1 MTAAQKSRIRKQAMK
16 ALDDIEQ
23 ILRDYVTPAI
33 PEEGD
38 LADRVDRMH
47 EDADEIARG
56 L

>member
-1 MTAAQKSRIRKQAMK
+1 MTNTQKTRIRKQAMK
-16 ALDDIEQ
+16 ALGDISQ
-23 ILRDYVTPAI
+23 ILREYVTPAI

-47 EDADEIARG
+47 EDADEIARA